1 MTEDSYFELGR
12 RLLAAVQSHR
22 LGLQSVDHTLKN
34 EVPEQI
40 DPSWITLARAL
51 DASVKD
57 QIGKGVVPDR
67 VRALLDKIAA

>member
-1 MTEDSYFELGR
+1 MTEDSYLELGR

-22 LGLQSVDHTLKN
+22 LGLRSVDHTLKN
-34 EVPEQI
+34 EIPEEI

-57 QIGKGVVPDR
+57 QIGKGVVPNR